1 MKLELSSSFRKKK
14 KKKKKKIAL
23 KGLYLKVSIISGR
36 FVVVQMVRGFRS
48 KVLIILIKCPIKI

>member
-1 MKLELSSSFRKKK
+1 MKLELTTTFPKKK

-23 KGLYLKVSIISGR
+23 LGWSLKVSIISGR
-36 FVVVQMVRGFRS
+36 FVVVEMVRGFRS